1 MTAVRVRRATR
12 ADLPAIVARWLELMA
27 THQAIDPVLYATADH
42 AEGTYRAFVR
52 RHFDKPDSV
61 VLVATDAGDRDVLG
75 YLVGGGG
82 QRAPMFRV
90 RQVGMIF
97 DLAVRPDQRRRGVGG
112 ALVDAALAH
121 FQQRGM
127 PFVQVNFDPGNQS
140 ASAFWPARGF
150 EVLLCE
156 AYRPL

>member
-1 MTAVRVRRATR
+1 MVAIRRAGR
-12 ADLPAIVARWLELMA
+12 ADLPQIVQRWSELMA
-27 THQAIDPVLYATADH
+27 THQAIDPLLYATATH

-52 RHFDKPDSV
+52 RHFDKPDSA
-61 VLVATDAGDRDVLG
+61 VLVATDAADREVLG
-75 YLVGGGG
+75 YLVAGSG
-82 QRAPMFRV
+82 QRAPMFRI

-97 DLAVRPDQRRRGVGG
+97 DLVVRADQRRAGVGK

-121 FQQRGM
+121 FRQRGLTYA
-127 PFVQVNFDPGNQS
+127 QVNFDPNNAS
-140 ASAFWPARGF
+140 AAAFWPAQGF